1 MGNCTEGKN
10 NSITKSPSFGGVGE
24 ALMSNIIAIVGRP
37 NVGKSTLFNRITET
51 RKAIV
56 DEMAGVTRDR
66 QYGKGTWNGV
76 DFSIIDTGGYAV
88 NSEDEFEGEIRKQVM
103 LAIEESD
110 VIVFVVDVESGVTD
124 MDEEVASVLRR
135 SSKKVFVAV
144 NKVDNNMRI
153 IDSHEFYSLGLG
165 ELYCISSMTG
175 SGTGELLDAIVT
187 EFPEK
192 VVDPEEEKIPHFA
205 IIGRPNV
212 GKSSLI
218 NALTGEERNIVTNI
232 AGTTRDSI
240 HTRYTKFGHD
250 FYLVD
255 TAGLRKRTKVKE
267 DVEFYST
274 MRSIRAI
281 EDSDVC
287 ILMLDASRGMEAQD
301 VSIFHLIER
310 NKKGVV
316 ILVNKW
322 DLVEKDNSS
331 TNTFIKTIKER
342 IAPFVDVPIVFTS
355 ALTKQR
361 ILKALE
367 TAVEVYENRNRKV
380 KTSELNEVMLEA
392 IEAYPPPSLK
402 GKFVKIKYVTQLPS
416 QTPSFAFFANLP
428 QYVKEPYRR
437 YLENKIRENFNF
449 SGVPVQVFI
458 RKK

>member
-1 MGNCTEGKN
+1 
-10 NSITKSPSFGGVGE
+10 
-24 ALMSNIIAIVGRP
+24 MSNIVAIVGRP
-37 NVGKSTLFNRITET
+37 NVGKSTLFNRLTES

-56 DEMAGVTRDR
+56 DEMSGVTRDR
-66 QYGKGTWNGV
+66 QYGKGVWNGI
-76 DFSIIDTGGYAV
+76 DFSVIDTGGYAV
-88 NSEDEFEGEIRKQVM
+88 NSEDSFETEIRKQVM
-103 LAIEESD
+103 IAIEEAD
-110 VIVFVVDVESGVTD
+110 VILFVVDVENGMTD
-124 MDEEVASVLRR
+124 MDEEVAAVLRR
-135 SSKKVFVAV
+135 SSKKVFLVV
-144 NKVDNNMRI
+144 NKVDNNSRI

-165 ELYCISSMTG
+165 GDLYCISSMTG
-175 SGTGELLDAIVT
+175 SGTGDLLDAVVA

-192 VVDPEEEKIPHFA
+192 VVEEEAEKIPHFA

-212 GKSSLI
+212 GKSSFI
-218 NALTGEERNIVTNI
+218 NALTGEDRNIVTDI

-240 HTRYTKFGHD
+240 HTRYNKFGHD
-250 FYLVD
+250 FFLVD

-287 ILMLDASRGMEAQD
+287 ILMLDATRGMEAQD

-316 ILVNKW
+316 LLVNKW

-331 TNTFIKTIKER
+331 TNEFTKAIKER
-342 IAPFVDVPIVFTS
+342 IAPFVDVPIVFIS

-367 TAVEVYENRNRKV
+367 TAVEVYENRTKKV

-392 IEAYPPPSLK
+392 IEAYPPPSIK

-437 YLENKIRENFNF
+437 YLENKIREKFNF
-449 SGVPVQVFI
+449 SGVPVQIFI

>member
-1 MGNCTEGKN
+1 MTE
-10 NSITKSPSFGGVGE
+10 S
-24 ALMSNIIAIVGRP
+24 
-37 NVGKSTLFNRITET
+37 

-56 DEMAGVTRDR
+56 DESAGVTRDR
-66 QYGKGTWNGV
+66 QYGKGVWNGI

-88 NSEDEFEGEIRKQVM
+88 NSEDIYEGEIRKQVM
-103 LAIEESD
+103 LAIEEAD
-110 VIVFVVDVESGVTD
+110 VILFVVDVENGITD
-124 MDEEVASVLRR
+124 MDEEVAAVLRR
-135 SSKKVFVAV
+135 SSKKIFVAV
-144 NKVDNNMRI
+144 NKVDNNKRML
-153 IDSHEFYSLGLG
+153 DVNEFYSLGLG
-165 ELYCISSMTG
+165 ELYPISSMTG
-175 SGTGELLDAIVT
+175 SGTGELLDAIVS

-192 VVDPEEEKIPHFA
+192 TEETMEDNVPHFA

-212 GKSSLI
+212 GKSSFI
-218 NALTGEERNIVTNI
+218 NALTGEERNIVTDN

-240 HTRYTKFGHD
+240 HTRYNKFGHD

-274 MRSIRAI
+274 MRSVRAI

-287 ILMLDASRGMEAQD
+287 ILILDATRGMESQD
-301 VSIFHLIER
+301 VSIFHLIDR

-322 DLVEKDNSS
+322 DLIEKDNAS
-331 TNTFIKTIKER
+331 TNEYTKKIKER
-342 IAPFVDVPIVFTS
+342 IAPFVDVPILFIS

-367 TAVEVYENRNRKV
+367 TAVEVYENRTKKI
-380 KTSELNEVMLEA
+380 KTSELNDVMLKA
-392 IEAYPPPSLK
+392 IEAYPPPSIK
-402 GKFVKIKYVTQLPS
+402 GKFVKIKYVVQLPS

-437 YLENKIRENFNF
+437 YLENKIREAFNF
-449 SGVPVQVFI
+449 SGVPVQIYI

>member
-1 MGNCTEGKN
+1 
-10 NSITKSPSFGGVGE
+10 
-24 ALMSNIIAIVGRP
+24 
-37 NVGKSTLFNRITET
+37 
-51 RKAIV
+51 
-56 DEMAGVTRDR
+56 
-66 QYGKGTWNGV
+66 
-76 DFSIIDTGGYAV
+76 
-88 NSEDEFEGEIRKQVM
+88 
-103 LAIEESD
+103 
-110 VIVFVVDVESGVTD
+110 
-124 MDEEVASVLRR
+124 
-135 SSKKVFVAV
+135 
-144 NKVDNNMRI
+144 
-153 IDSHEFYSLGLG
+153 
-165 ELYCISSMTG
+165 
-175 SGTGELLDAIVT
+175 LDAVVQ

-192 VVDPEEEKIPHFA
+192 TEESMDDTIPHFA

-212 GKSSLI
+212 GKSSFI
-218 NALTGEERNIVTNI
+218 NALTGEERNIVLDT

-240 HTRYTKFGHD
+240 HTRYNKFGHD

-281 EDSDVC
+281 EDSNVC
-287 ILMLDASRGMEAQD
+287 ILMIDATRGVESQD

-322 DLVEKDNSS
+322 DLIEKDNAS
-331 TNTFIKTIKER
+331 TNEFTKKIKER
-342 IAPFVDVPIVFTS
+342 IAPFVDVPILFIS

-367 TAVEVYENRNRKV
+367 AAVEVYENRSKKIR
-380 KTSELNEVMLEA
+380 TSELNELMLKA
-392 IEAYPPPSLK
+392 IETYPPPAIK
-402 GKFVKIKYVTQLPS
+402 GKFVKIKYVVQLPS

-437 YLENKIRENFNF
+437 YLENKIREAFNF
-449 SGVPVQVFI
+449 SGVPIQIYI

>member
-1 MGNCTEGKN
+1 MTE
-10 NSITKSPSFGGVGE
+10 S
-24 ALMSNIIAIVGRP
+24 
-37 NVGKSTLFNRITET
+37 

-56 DEMAGVTRDR
+56 DESAGVTRDR
-66 QYGKGTWNGV
+66 QYGKGVWNGI
-76 DFSIIDTGGYAV
+76 DFSIIDTGGYAL
-88 NSEDEFEGEIRKQVM
+88 NSEDIYEGEIRKQVM
-103 LAIEESD
+103 LAIEEAD
-110 VIVFVVDVESGVTD
+110 IIVFVVDVENGITD
-124 MDEEVASVLRR
+124 MDEEVAAVLRR
-135 SSKKVFVAV
+135 ASKKVFVAV
-144 NKVDNNMRI
+144 NKVDNNKRI
-153 IDSHEFYSLGLG
+153 IDANEFYSLGLG
-165 ELYCISSMTG
+165 EIYPISSMTG
-175 SGTGELLDAIVT
+175 SGTGELLDAVVQ

-192 VVDPEEEKIPHFA
+192 IEEEMVENIPHFA

-212 GKSSLI
+212 GKSSFI
-218 NALTGEERNIVTNI
+218 NALTGEERNIVLDS

-240 HTRYTKFGHD
+240 HTRYNKFGHD

-287 ILMLDASRGMEAQD
+287 ILILDATRGMESQD

-322 DLVEKDNSS
+322 DLIEKDNAS
-331 TNTFIKTIKER
+331 TNEFTKNIKER
-342 IAPFVDVPIVFTS
+342 IAPFVDVPILFIS

-367 TAVEVYENRNRKV
+367 AAVEVYDNRSKKI
-380 KTSELNEVMLEA
+380 KTSELNDLMLKA
-392 IEAYPPPSLK
+392 IESYPPPSIK
-402 GKFVKIKYVTQLPS
+402 GKFVKIKYVVQLPS

-437 YLENKIRENFNF
+437 YLENKIREAFNF
-449 SGVPVQVFI
+449 SGVPIQIYI

>member
-1 MGNCTEGKN
+1 
-10 NSITKSPSFGGVGE
+10 
-24 ALMSNIIAIVGRP
+24 MSNIIAIVGRP
-37 NVGKSTLFNRITET
+37 NVGKSTLFNRMTES

-56 DEMAGVTRDR
+56 DESAGVTRDR
-66 QYGKGTWNGV
+66 QYGKGVWNGI

-88 NSEDEFEGEIRKQVM
+88 TAEDIFEGEIRKQVM
-103 LAIEESD
+103 MAIEESD
-110 VIVFVVDVESGVTD
+110 VILFVVDVENGVTD
-124 MDEEVASVLRR
+124 MDEEVAAVLRR
-135 SSKKVFVAV
+135 SKKKVFVAV
-144 NKVDNNMRI
+144 NKVDNNARI

-165 ELYCISSMTG
+165 EIYCISSMTG
-175 SGTGELLDAIVT
+175 SGTGELLDDIVET
-187 EFPEK
+187 FPKDE
-192 VVDPEEEKIPHFA
+192 VVDLEEGVPHFA

-212 GKSSLI
+212 GKSSFI
-218 NALTGEERNIVTNI
+218 NALIGEERNMVTDI
-232 AGTTRDSI
+232 AGTTRDAI
-240 HTRYTKFGHD
+240 HTRYNKFGHD
-250 FYLVD
+250 FYLID

-287 ILMLDASRGMEAQD
+287 ILILDATRGMEAQD
-301 VSIFHLIER
+301 VSIFHLIDR
-310 NKKGVV
+310 NKKGLV

-331 TNTFIKTIKER
+331 TNDFTKQIKER
-342 IAPFVDVPIVFTS
+342 IAPFVDVPIMFIS

-367 TAVEVYENRNRKV
+367 TAVEVYENRSKKI
-380 KTSELNEVMLEA
+380 KTSELNEVMLKA
-392 IEAYPPPSLK
+392 IEDYPPPSIK
-402 GKFVKIKYVTQLPS
+402 GKFVKIKYIVQLPS

-428 QYVKEPYRR
+428 QYVKEAYRR

-449 SGVPVQVFI
+449 SGVPIQIYI

>member
-1 MGNCTEGKN
+1 MTE
-10 NSITKSPSFGGVGE
+10 S
-24 ALMSNIIAIVGRP
+24 
-37 NVGKSTLFNRITET
+37 

-56 DEMAGVTRDR
+56 DESAGVTRDR
-66 QYGKGTWNGV
+66 QYGKGVWNGI

-88 NSEDEFEGEIRKQVM
+88 TAEDIFEGEIRKQVM
-103 LAIEESD
+103 MAIEEAD
-110 VIVFVVDVESGVTD
+110 VILFVVDVENGITD

-135 SSKKVFVAV
+135 SNKKVFVAV
-144 NKVDNNMRI
+144 NKVDNNARI

-165 ELYCISSMTG
+165 EIYCISSMTG
-175 SGTGELLDAIVT
+175 SGTGELLDAIVD
-187 EFPEK
+187 EFPKDE
-192 VVDPEEEKIPHFA
+192 VVDLEEGVPHFA

-212 GKSSLI
+212 GKSSFI
-218 NALTGEERNIVTNI
+218 NALIGEERNMVTDI
-232 AGTTRDSI
+232 AGTTRDAI
-240 HTRYTKFGHD
+240 HTRYNKFGHD
-250 FYLVD
+250 FYLID

-287 ILMLDASRGMEAQD
+287 ILILDAQRGMEAQD
-301 VSIFHLIER
+301 VSIFHLIDR
-310 NKKGVV
+310 NKKGLV

-331 TNTFIKTIKER
+331 TNDFTKQIKER
-342 IAPFVDVPIVFTS
+342 IAPFVDVPIMFIS

-367 TAVEVYENRNRKV
+367 TAVEVYENRSKKI
-380 KTSELNEVMLEA
+380 KTSELNEVMLKA
-392 IEAYPPPSLK
+392 IEDYPPPSIK
-402 GKFVKIKYVTQLPS
+402 GKYVKIKYVVQLPS

-428 QYVKEPYRR
+428 QYVKEAYRR

-449 SGVPVQVFI
+449 SGVPIQIYI